1 MLAVLAVLSAAM
13 VVPVVARDGPAQVP
27 DDLERWTAMAPPEP
41 NSDAW
46 FAANHDVAHEWVVS
60 LRDGHPYAKLLS
72 RPVARS
78 DSLPFEIER
87 GSASEGLAGTRLSCE
102 VADGWIVA
110 FNAGEFGAGLW
121 WFSPDGKGRYKI
133 AEAWVRGFYSTD
145 GGLLAIE
152 GLAHKGRSA
161 GRIIRLVRDGGGR
174 WRSEDLID
182 LKHAP
187 EVAVKRADGSL
198 FIATTVRLLRV
209 VGSTEARKGVLLRL
223 RSRFTAW
230 R

>member
-1 MLAVLAVLSAAM
+1 MLPVLAVLFAAM
-13 VVPVVARDGPAQVP
+13 VVPVVARDGPAQDP
-27 DDLERWTAMAPPEP
+27 DDLERWTAVAPPEP

-60 LRDGHPYAKLLS
+60 LRDGHPYAKLRS
-72 RPVARS
+72 RPVERS
-78 DSLPFEIER
+78 DSLPFEIEP
-87 GSASEGLAGTRLSCE
+87 GSANEGLAGTRLSCK

-152 GLAHKGRSA
+152 GLTRS
-161 GRIIRLVRDGGGR
+161 
-174 WRSEDLID
+174 S
-182 LKHAP
+182 
-187 EVAVKRADGSL
+187 
-198 FIATTVRLLRV
+198 
-209 VGSTEARKGVLLRL
+209 
-223 RSRFTAW
+223 
-230 R
+230 